1 MKKSS
6 LSSEI
11 ETLKVE
17 QISEKSQSG
26 TGFSPDLGAVE
37 PKVAQNEKKKVCPGF
52 LEHQSKLS
60 KTVQKLSYIH
70 NFQQPNVFIFSEN
83 L

>member
-17 QISEKSQSG
+17 QISEKSQSDP
-26 TGFSPDLGAVE
+26 GFSPDLGAVE
-37 PKVAQNEKKKVCPGF
+37 PKVVQNEKKVCPGF

-70 NFQQPNVFIFSEN
+70 NFQQPKVFIFSEN